1 MKKLALLIASIS
13 LMTIS
18 CCNQDKQNTSDQNTE
33 MTEEHPKG
41 PHCDKRPCHN
51 MSPEEQAECKLM
63 KENWE
68 NWDNLSDEAKK
79 ECITK
84 IKSHMDAKEAEMKAQ
99 KEMMEA
105 KKLEMDAKWAD
116 FDNLSLDEQKEVI
129 DFRMHGMQCM
139 RDKGCCKRPHEGK
152 PECKQQCPKQK

>member
-1 MKKLALLIASIS
+1 
-13 LMTIS
+13 
-18 CCNQDKQNTSDQNTE
+18 
-33 MTEEHPKG
+33 
-41 PHCDKRPCHN
+41 

-79 ECITK
+79 ECISK

-116 FDNLSLDEQKEVI
+116 FDNLSLVSRTSPPSKLIVMA
-129 DFRMHGMQCM
+129 DFRSAY
-139 RDKGCCKRPHEGK
+139 DWFSVS
-152 PECKQQCPKQK
+152 